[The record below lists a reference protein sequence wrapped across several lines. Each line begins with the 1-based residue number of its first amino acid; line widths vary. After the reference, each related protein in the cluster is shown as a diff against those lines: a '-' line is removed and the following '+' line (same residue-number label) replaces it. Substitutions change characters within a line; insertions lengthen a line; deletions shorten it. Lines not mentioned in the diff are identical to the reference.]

1 MTERAKLFWVYGAS
15 AAFIAVNAYLFL
27 RNEYWGL
34 AVPFVLLLLILY
46 IFSLDNILLLTTFV
60 TPFAVNLKDA
70 EFGIGISLP
79 SEPLMFGV
87 LLLFVLKLLHERF
100 YDHQIMKHPVTI
112 AIIINLIWIF
122 ITCFTSQIPIVSIK
136 FMVARLWFVI
146 PFYFAGILL
155 FTDFKNIR
163 KFQWLYV
170 LPLLVIIFYTLY
182 NHSTFGFDKPHSN
195 MVMKPFYN
203 DHTAYGAIIAM
214 FLPVFT
220 GFVFSREFKRPYR
233 IISFVVLAILV
244 AGIIFSYSR
253 AAWISVAASLVVFLI
268 VKLRIKFYW
277 IFLALVVGVGLFFMF
292 RYQFL
297 DKLEKNKQDSSTDF
311 IEHVQSISNISSDA
325 SNLERINR
333 WAAAIRLF
341 KEKPVFGWGP
351 GTYQFVYAPYQ
362 RAKEKTIISTNY
374 GDMGNAHSE
383 YIGPMSESGILGM
396 ITFIGILVT
405 VMMTGLRVYK
415 KSKNKEIKLF
425 SLVVM
430 LGLVTYYVHG
440 VMNNFLDTDKAS
452 VPFWGFTAILV
463 ALDLYHS
470 KEKPVES
477 QEQRA

>member
-27 RNEYWGL
+27 QNEFWGL
-34 AVPFVLLLLILY
+34 AIPFVLLLLILY
-46 IFSLDNILLLTTFV
+46 IFSLDNIILLVTFL
-60 TPFAVNLKDA
+60 TPFAVNLVDS

-100 YDHQIMKHPVTI
+100 YDHKIMKHPVTI
-112 AIIINLIWIF
+112 AIVINLIWIF
-122 ITCFTSQIPIVSIK
+122 ITCFTSEIPIVSAK

-155 FTDFKNIR
+155 FTDLKNV
-163 KFQWLYV
+163 KKYLWLYTI
-170 LPLLVIIFYTLY
+170 PLLIIIFYTLY
-182 NHSTFGFDKPHSN
+182 NHSTYGFDKPHSN

-214 FLPVFT
+214 FLPIFAGFT
-220 GFVFSREFKRPYR
+220 LSSEFKRSYR
-233 IISFVVLAILV
+233 IFSLIVLAILV
-244 AGIIFSYSR
+244 TGIIFSYSR
-253 AAWISVAASLVVFLI
+253 AAWISVAAALAVYLLI
-268 VKLRIKFYW
+268 RLKIKFYW
-277 IFLALVVGVGLFFMF
+277 IMLALVVGVGLFFMF
-292 RYQFL
+292 RFQFL

-311 IEHVQSISNISSDA
+311 VEHVQSISNISSDA

-341 KEKPVFGWGP
+341 KERPIFGWGP

-383 YIGPMSESGILGM
+383 YIGPMSESGVLGM
-396 ITFIGILVT
+396 LTFLAIVITAIIT
-405 VMMTGLRVYK
+405 ALRVNK
-415 KSKNKEIKLF
+415 RAKSKEIKLI
-425 SLVVM
+425 SLMIM

-440 VMNNFLDTDKAS
+440 VMNNFLDSDKAS

-463 ALDLYHS
+463 AMDLYHS
-470 KEKPVES
+470 
-477 QEQRA
+477 QEAKSEELRA